1 MTRMNKI
8 LAALTTAIFAV
19 FFVPSTQ
26 ALTVPCYQGDG
37 IELFETT
44 HEEYPVA
51 RGIASDGAS
60 YFLLVNSETKT
71 WTMVIKRP
79 GPGDFF
85 CPVASGNEFE
95 LMPPPK
101 MPTKQEKQIKGK
113 TT

>member
-1 MTRMNKI
+1 MIRMNKI
-8 LAALTTAIFAV
+8 LATLTTAVLAV

-37 IELFETT
+37 VALFEKT
-44 HEEYPVA
+44 HEEYPVI

-60 YFLLVNSETKT
+60 YFLLVNSKTKT

-85 CPVASGNEFE
+85 CPVASGNELE
-95 LMPPPK
+95 LMAPPK
-101 MPTKQEKQIKGK
+101 VPKKHEKLTKAK

>member
-1 MTRMNKI
+1 MTRMIKI
-8 LAALTTAIFAV
+8 LAALTTAVFAV

-37 IELFETT
+37 VELFEKT
-44 HEEYPVA
+44 HEEYPVG

-60 YFLLVNSETKT
+60 YFLLVNSKTKT

-101 MPTKQEKQIKGK
+101 VPTKQEKLTKGK

>member
-1 MTRMNKI
+1 MIRMNKI
-8 LAALTTAIFAV
+8 LAALTTAVLAI

-37 IELFETT
+37 VELFEKT
-44 HEEYPVA
+44 HEEYPVV
-51 RGIASDGAS
+51 RGTASDGAS
-60 YFLLVNSETKT
+60 YFLLVNLKTKT

-79 GPGDFF
+79 GTGDFF

-95 LMPPPK
+95 IMPPPK
-101 MPTKQEKQIKGK
+101 VPTKQEKLTKGK

>member
-1 MTRMNKI
+1 MTRIIKI
-8 LAALTTAIFAV
+8 LAALTTAVFAV

-44 HEEYPVA
+44 HEEYPVV

-71 WTMVIKRP
+71 WTMTIKRP
-79 GPGDFF
+79 GPGNFF

-95 LMPPPK
+95 LMPSLKVPK
-101 MPTKQEKQIKGK
+101 KHEKLTKGK